1 AVEWADANYY
11 LPKESAYQEGRWET
25 LPFQRAIMNAMGSDY
40 IREVNVVKSAR
51 VGYSKMLLGV
61 YAYFIEHKQRNTLIW
76 LPTDGDA
83 ENFMKTH
90 VEPTIRD
97 IPSLLALAPWYGKK
111 HRDNT
116 LTMKRFTNGRGFW
129 CLGGKAAK
137 NYREKSV
144 DVAGYDELAAFDE
157 DIEQEGSPTFLGD
170 KRIEGSVWPKSI
182 RGSTPKVRGTCQIE
196 RAASESP
203 HFMRF
208 HVACPHCG
216 EEQYLKF
223 GDKETPFGL
232 KWTPDDP
239 SSVFYLCE
247 HNACVIRQQ
256 ELDFTDARYICEKT
270 GIWTRDG
277 ILWFSSSGE
286 EIEPPDSVTF
296 HIWTAYSPFTTWVQ
310 IVKDWMKTKGDT
322 GGDYSTG
329 AAQVILPRVVGSMEV
344 YEQQTSWPLV
354 LQNSKTIVLWGSD
367 LLKNQQ
373 ANWWCPDHDVYEY
386 YAQLKA
392 KVAAGEIEVISIDP
406 VVTSTH
412 EYLGRE
418 HVKHIAVNPQTD
430 VPLQLALAH
439 TLYSENLYDKNFLAN
454 YCVGFEQ
461 FLPYLLGEKDGQPKD
476 AAWAEKLTGID
487 AETIRGLAR
496 QMAANRTQIIAGWCV
511 QRMQHGEQWAWMIVV
526 LAAMLGQIGL
536 PGGGF
541 GFGWHYNGAGT
552 PGRKGVILSGFSG
565 STSIPPVHD
574 NSDYKGYSSTIPIAR
589 FIDAILEPGKV
600 INWNGKSVKLPP
612 LKMCIFAGT
621 NPFHRHQQINRII
634 EGLRKLETVIAID
647 NQWTSTCRFADIVL
661 PATTQFE
668 RNDLDQYG
676 NHSNR
681 GIIAMKQVVP
691 PQFEARNDFDI
702 FRELCRRFNREE
714 AFTEGLDEM
723 GWLKRIWQ
731 EGVQQGKGRG
741 VHLPAFDDFWNN
753 KEYVEFD
760 HPQMFVRHQ
769 AFREDPDLE
778 PLGTPSGLIEIY
790 SKTIA
795 DMNYDDCQGH
805 PMWFEKIERS
815 HGGPG
820 SQKYPL
826 HLQSVHPDFRLHSQL
841 CESETLRQ
849 QYTVAGKEPVFINP
863 QDASARGIRNGD
875 VVRVFNARGQVLAGA
890 VVSDRYAPGVAR
902 IHEGA
907 WYDPDKGGEPG
918 ALCKYGNPNVLTID
932 IGTSQLAQATSAH
945 TTLVEIEKYNGTVE
959 QVTAF
964 NGPVEMVAQCEYVP
978 ASQVKS

>member
-1 AVEWADANYY
+1 
-11 LPKESAYQEGRWET
+11 
-25 LPFQRAIMNAMGSDY
+25 
-40 IREVNVVKSAR
+40 
-51 VGYSKMLLGV
+51 
-61 YAYFIEHKQRNTLIW
+61 
-76 LPTDGDA
+76 
-83 ENFMKTH
+83 
-90 VEPTIRD
+90 
-97 IPSLLALAPWYGKK
+97 
-111 HRDNT
+111 
-116 LTMKRFTNGRGFW
+116 
-129 CLGGKAAK
+129 
-137 NYREKSV
+137 
-144 DVAGYDELAAFDE
+144 
-157 DIEQEGSPTFLGD
+157 
-170 KRIEGSVWPKSI
+170 
-182 RGSTPKVRGTCQIE
+182 
-196 RAASESP
+196 
-203 HFMRF
+203 
-208 HVACPHCG
+208 
-216 EEQYLKF
+216 
-223 GDKETPFGL
+223 
-232 KWTPDDP
+232 
-239 SSVFYLCE
+239 
-247 HNACVIRQQ
+247 
-256 ELDFTDARYICEKT
+256 
-270 GIWTRDG
+270 
-277 ILWFSSSGE
+277 
-286 EIEPPDSVTF
+286 
-296 HIWTAYSPFTTWVQ
+296 
-310 IVKDWMKTKGDT
+310 
-322 GGDYSTG
+322 
-329 AAQVILPRVVGSMEV
+329 
-344 YEQQTSWPLV
+344 
-354 LQNSKTIVLWGSD
+354 
-367 LLKNQQ
+367 
-373 ANWWCPDHDVYEY
+373 
-386 YAQLKA
+386 
-392 KVAAGEIEVISIDP
+392 
-406 VVTSTH
+406 
-412 EYLGRE
+412 
-418 HVKHIAVNPQTD
+418 
-430 VPLQLALAH
+430 
-439 TLYSENLYDKNFLAN
+439 
-454 YCVGFEQ
+454 
-461 FLPYLLGEKDGQPKD
+461 
-476 AAWAEKLTGID
+476 
-487 AETIRGLAR
+487 
-496 QMAANRTQIIAGWCV
+496 MAANRTQIIAGWCV

-634 EGLRKLETVIAID
+634 EGWRKLETVIAID

-932 IGTSQLAQATSAH
+932 IGTSQLAQLFSRELDDEQLTQIASAQMAEWFSLLKSEPPL
-945 TTLVEIEKYNGTVE
+945 TAAVNALENRIAALTVRDDARLELAADFCGLFLMTDKQAALPYASAYKQDEQEIKRLLVEAGMETSGNFNESADHLAIYLELLSHLHFSLGEGTV
-959 QVTAF
+959 
-964 NGPVEMVAQCEYVP
+964 P
-978 ASQVKS
+978 ARRIDSLRQKH